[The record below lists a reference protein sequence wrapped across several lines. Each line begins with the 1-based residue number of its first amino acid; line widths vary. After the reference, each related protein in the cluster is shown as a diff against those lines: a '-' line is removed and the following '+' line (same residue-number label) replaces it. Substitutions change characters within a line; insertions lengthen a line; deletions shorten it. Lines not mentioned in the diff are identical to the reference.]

1 MAIWHYYAILT
12 VLSGSISSIV
22 LRTLMKKEESDPI
35 LFTIVFQF
43 ILTIVVLLYALV
55 MGFEFPPPS
64 FLWPR
69 LLLSALLYAIGSLCN
84 FYSSR
89 HLPAGE
95 NSILTASGILIT
107 VGLGVTVLG
116 NSFSLF
122 KAFGVVL
129 ILISVIILYGGG
141 RMKINKGVLY
151 AVGVAVFYSLAV
163 INDVVIIRSY
173 NPISFVPVMSF
184 LPGLLLVL
192 LFPKKALRIKKLL
205 NKKSL
210 SHIIIYSIFYGI
222 AGITYYQALYNG
234 ASISQLSPIS
244 RASIITTVILGALFL
259 GERDNLDR
267 KILSAVLVSIGVF
280 LLA

>member
-1 MAIWHYYAILT
+1 MTIWHYFAILT
-12 VLSGSISSIV
+12 VFAGSISSIV
-22 LRTLMKKEESDPI
+22 LRTLMKKDESDPI

-43 ILTIVVLLYALV
+43 VLTLVVLIYALAL
-55 MGFEFPPPS
+55 GFEFPPPS

-69 LLLSALLYAIGSLCN
+69 LFLSALLYAIGSLCN

-122 KAFGVVL
+122 KALGVIL

-151 AVGVAVFYSLAV
+151 AIGVAVFYSLAV
-163 INDVVIIRSY
+163 INDVIIIRSY
-173 NPISFVPVMSF
+173 NPISFVPLMSF
-184 LPGLLLVL
+184 LPGLVLVL
-192 LFPKKALRIKKLL
+192 LFPKKTLKMKKLL

-210 SHIIIYSIFYGI
+210 SHIIVYSVFYGI
-222 AGITYYQALYNG
+222 SAIAYYQALYAG

-259 GERDNLDR
+259 GEKDNLTR
-267 KILSAVLVSIGVF
+267 KIVSALLVSIGVL

>member
-12 VLSGSISSIV
+12 VLFGSFSSIV
-22 LRTLMKKEESDPI
+22 LRKLMKKEESDPI

-43 ILTIVVLLYALV
+43 VLTIVVLMYALAI
-55 MGFEFPPPS
+55 GFEFPPPS

-69 LLLSALLYAIGSLCN
+69 LILSALLYAVGSLCN

-122 KAFGVVL
+122 KTLGVIC

-151 AVGVAVFYSLAV
+151 AIGVAVFYSLAV
-163 INDVVIIRSY
+163 INDVIIIRSY
-173 NPISFVPVMSF
+173 NPISFVPVMSL
-184 LPGLLLVL
+184 LPGLVLVL
-192 LFPKKALRIKKLL
+192 MFPKKAIRIRKLM

-210 SHIIIYSIFYGI
+210 SHIVVYSIFYGV

-259 GERDNLDR
+259 GERDHLNR
-267 KILSAVLVSIGVF
+267 KILSAILVSVGVF

>member
-1 MAIWHYYAILT
+1 MALWHYYAILT
-12 VLSGSISSIV
+12 VLAGSVSSII

-43 ILTIVVLLYALV
+43 TLTVVVLLYALV

-69 LLLSALLYAIGSLCN
+69 LILSALLYAIGSLCN

-116 NSFSLF
+116 NSFSVF
-122 KAFGVVL
+122 KAIGVVL
-129 ILISVIILYGGG
+129 ILISVLILYGGG
-141 RMKINKGVLY
+141 RMKVNKGVLY
-151 AVGVAVFYSLAV
+151 ALGVAVFYSFAV

-184 LPGLLLVL
+184 LPGLVLIL
-192 LFPKKALRIKKLL
+192 LFPRKAIKIKKLM

-210 SHIIIYSIFYGI
+210 SHVIVYSIFYGI
-222 AGITYYQALYNG
+222 SAIAYYQALYAG

-259 GERDNLDR
+259 GERDHLNR
-267 KILSAVLVSIGVF
+267 KILSAVLVSGGVL